1 MLSDASPPPPA
12 AQGEGMMGRLVKGE
26 MKEHLKLDTADEG
39 ME

>member
-1 MLSDASPPPPA
+1 MLSNASPPPLV

-26 MKEHLKLDTADEG
+26 MEEDLKLDAADEG